1 MKTHK
6 CLNYYRKHQE
16 LLNESIPKLNRIL
29 RQIEKFI
36 DDPETFERMSDF
48 IDADINR
55 NKLKLSFAHLYTAEF
70 NAVKNAL
77 NLNDLHE
84 NTDEFGHD
92 ETGEYLGVIITFH
105 WGLPKNCDITTE
117 YEYEETY
124 MKPDDLKIEKDKV
137 LRRRAK
143 IVSINSNGESV
154 LDDILKEREAV

>member
-29 RQIEKFI
+29 RQVEKFI

-70 NAVKNAL
+70 N
-77 NLNDLHE
+77 
-84 NTDEFGHD
+84 
-92 ETGEYLGVIITFH
+92 
-105 WGLPKNCDITTE
+105 GL
-117 YEYEETY
+117 
-124 MKPDDLKIEKDKV
+124 
-137 LRRRAK
+137 
-143 IVSINSNGESV
+143 
-154 LDDILKEREAV
+154 ILQ